1 MLVGNNQIM
10 NYERLAK
17 DSVALESMQLK
28 ASPGDFVKELE
39 VESYHD
45 FETCSALRKEWD
57 SFIEG
62 LGGEIFLTYDWCRIW
77 WKHYGKHRKLLIM
90 VVRYRSEIVGLL
102 PVFHEKIW
110 LGFLCCKAIKIV
122 GTDFTPVTVS
132 FPVKLEFIEEV
143 LECFRMHIE
152 KEWKWDI
159 INLGAIAGRYVH
171 VSGLVDAAR
180 KVFPSSTVDMK
191 EEGQQTYL
199 RLQPDWESHIKT
211 LSGKQRT
218 NARRA
223 FRDLEA
229 RKVNLTFSLVDEEEL
244 DKAFDEFVQMH
255 QTYWRA
261 QSKPGHFKAW
271 PRAREFHRDEAKIHA
286 ERGRLR
292 LLKIIF
298 DGNVVAYEYFYKF
311 GNTYCWFIN
320 GRSGGL
326 YKSGFD
332 FKWIAL
338 RAKLELAA
346 KENVTLIDS
355 MRGEYDYKVLMG
367 GEMLPIRSVL
377 IVPAGGVKALQGR
390 WFRRFAWTLD
400 VVYAKIWRRRIA
412 PKIHYRV
419 GFFLTTWIRSHVLS
433 I

>member
-1 MLVGNNQIM
+1 M
-10 NYERLAK
+10 NYEGLAQ
-17 DSVALESMQLK
+17 DSSISRSTQSKESSGVVAEDLQ
-28 ASPGDFVKELE
+28 VEL
-39 VESYHD
+39 YRD
-45 FETCSALRKEWD
+45 FETCSALRREWD
-57 SFIEG
+57 SFIED

-77 WKHYGKHRKLLIM
+77 WKHYGKNRKLLIII
-90 VVRYRSEIVGLL
+90 VRSGSDIVGLL

-132 FPVKLEFIEEV
+132 FPVKLEFIAEV
-143 LECFRMHIE
+143 LECFRIHIE

-180 KVFPSSTVDMK
+180 KVFPTSTVDMK

-199 RLQPDWESHIKT
+199 RLQPDWDSHIKT

-229 RKVNLTFSLVDEEEL
+229 RKVNLTSGLVSVEDLDE
-244 DKAFDEFVQMH
+244 AFDEFVQMH
-255 QTYWRA
+255 QTYWHTL
-261 QSKPGHFKAW
+261 SKPGHFQAW
-271 PRAREFHRDEAKIHA
+271 PHAREFHRDEAKIQA

-292 LLKIIF
+292 LLKIVF
-298 DGNVVAYEYFYKF
+298 DGAVVAYEYFYKF

-320 GRSGGL
+320 GRSGSL

-346 KENVTLIDS
+346 TENVTVIDS

-367 GEMLPIRSVL
+367 GEMLPIRSVI
-377 IVPAGGVKALQGR
+377 IVPSGGIRALQGR
-390 WFRRFAWTLD
+390 WFRTLAWTLD
-400 VVYAKIWRRRIA
+400 VVYAKIWRRRLA
-412 PKIHYRV
+412 PKVHYRV
-419 GFFLTTWIRSHVLS
+419 GSFLTTWIKSHVLS